1 MTTRRLILSLVL
13 LTCGFAAGLVITGR
27 MHPTA
32 NDAGAQSSAPA
43 PAAAPAAAP
52 TAVAPQA
59 PDFTRVAEQTVPA
72 VANIS
77 SLQVVRR
84 QNSPFNNDP
93 FFQFFFGDGDITGPR
108 RGVERS
114 LGSGVI
120 VSDDGFVL
128 TNNHVVAGESGRIS
142 LRQLPAVSVALAD
155 KREVEARIV
164 GVDPA
169 TDLALLKIDAGRLP
183 TIPWGDS
190 SKLKVAEWVL
200 AIGNPFQLNQTVT
213 LGIVSAL
220 GRTNVGISSYEDF
233 IQTDAAINPGNSG
246 GALVNARGELVGIN
260 TAIFSQSGGYQ
271 GIGFAVP
278 SNLARRI
285 VSDLTQYGEVRR
297 GSIGYVEIAPLST
310 MVAAQLGVPGARGV
324 LIQVMRRDS
333 SAYAAGL
340 RPGDVIVSFNGTSIE
355 DGGQLSRLI
364 GDAEIGSTAPVVV
377 IRDGD
382 RVELKIPITSTA
394 RSN

>member
-13 LTCGFAAGLVITGR
+13 LTCGFVAGLVITGR
-27 MHPTA
+27 MREA
-32 NDAGAQSSAPA
+32 GSDAVAQDAPRPPATIATPA
-43 PAAAPAAAP
+43 PVGA
-52 TAVAPQA
+52 TTL
-59 PDFTRVAEQTVPA
+59 PDFTRVAERTVPA

-84 QNSPFNNDP
+84 PNSPFMNDP
-93 FFQFFFGDGDITGPR
+93 FFQFFFGDGDVMGPR

-120 VSDDGFVL
+120 VSDDGYVL

-155 KREVEARIV
+155 KREVEAKIV

-169 TDLALLKIDAGRLP
+169 TDLALLKIAAGRLP

-220 GRTNVGISSYEDF
+220 GRTNVGISAYEDF

-246 GALVNARGELVGIN
+246 GALVNARGELIGIN

-297 GSIGYVEIAPLST
+297 GSIGYLEIAPLST
-310 MVAAQLGVPGARGV
+310 LVAEQLGIPGTRGV
-324 LIQVMRRDS
+324 LVQRMLRDS
-333 SAYAAGL
+333 SAYEGGL
-340 RPGDVIVSFNGTSIE
+340 RPGDVIISFNGTPIAE
-355 DGGQLSRLI
+355 GGTLSRLI
-364 GDAEIGSTAPVVV
+364 QDAGIGSTATVTVL
-377 IRDGD
+377 RDGE
-382 RVELKIPITSTA
+382 RRELRIRITST
-394 RSN
+394 SD

>member
-1 MTTRRLILSLVL
+1 MSTRRLILSLVL

-27 MHPTA
+27 MQPAGT
-32 NDAGAQSSAPA
+32 DAGAQSPA
-43 PAAAPAAAP
+43 SPRAASTPAAAPA
-52 TAVAPQA
+52 VATVTL
-59 PDFTRVAEQTVPA
+59 PDFSRVAEQTVPA

-93 FFQFFFGDGDITGPR
+93 FFQFFFGDGDLAGPR

-120 VSDDGFVL
+120 VSEDGFVL

-142 LRQLPAVSVALAD
+142 LRQLPAVSVTLAD

-183 TIPWGDS
+183 TIRWGDS
-190 SKLKVAEWVL
+190 STLKVAEWVL

-220 GRTNVGISSYEDF
+220 GRNNVGISAYEDF

-246 GALVNARGELVGIN
+246 GALVNVRGELVGIN

-297 GSIGYVEIAPLST
+297 GSIGYIEIAPLST
-310 MVAAQLGVPGARGV
+310 LVAEQLAVPGGRGV
-324 LIQVMRRDS
+324 LVQAMRRDE

-340 RPGDVIVSFNGTSIE
+340 RPGDVIVSFNGTAIA
-355 DGGQLSRLI
+355 DGGQLSRLVN
-364 GDAEIGSTAPVVV
+364 DAPIGSTAVVVV
-377 IRDGD
+377 IREGE
-382 RVELKIPITSTA
+382 RVTLRIPITST
-394 RSN
+394 SN

>member
-1 MTTRRLILSLVL
+1 MSTRRLILTLVL

-27 MHPTA
+27 MQPA
-32 NDAGAQSSAPA
+32 GNDAGAQSPAPPPAVAAPA
-43 PAAAPAAAP
+43 PAIAAA
-52 TAVAPQA
+52 TL
-59 PDFTRVAEQTVPA
+59 PDFSRVAEQTVPA

-120 VSDDGFVL
+120 VSDDGLVL

-155 KREVEARIV
+155 KREVEATIV

-169 TDLALLKIDAGRLP
+169 TDLALLKIEAGRLP

-297 GSIGYVEIAPLST
+297 GSIGYLEIAPLST
-310 MVAAQLGVPGARGV
+310 LVAEQLGVPGARGV
-324 LIQVMRRDS
+324 LVQAMRRDE

-340 RPGDVIVSFNGTSIE
+340 RPGDVIVSFNGTAIA
-355 DGGQLSRLI
+355 DGGQLSRLVQ
-364 GDAEIGSTAPVVV
+364 DAPIGSTAAVTV
-377 IRDGD
+377 IREGD
-382 RVELKIPITSTA
+382 RVSLKIPITST
-394 RSN
+394 SN